1 MDKLAAH
8 AAAGTGAT
16 GILLLAV
23 GAQDISC
30 KGQGERQGA
39 GAFGAKEK
47 PGMAHP
53 VLPYGLHKSA
63 FEQLLSD
70 YLTEKHGTEV
80 RPLAAKLSQRQR

>member
-1 MDKLAAH
+1 
-8 AAAGTGAT
+8 
-16 GILLLAV
+16 
-23 GAQDISC
+23 
-30 KGQGERQGA
+30 
-39 GAFGAKEK
+39 
-47 PGMAHP
+47 MAHP